1 MKTDTNIINNMKE
14 PRKIL
19 MPHGATAKLGDAL
32 GVSQPTVRKALRYE
46 ENQYN
51 SEEVSLARKIRYAA
65 VKNFGGMDTGEPDMQ
80 TTEDGSFWEFENGAR
95 LTLNFRTGEATI
107 SREGKVI
114 DRTDKILLSAIPDWK
129 LKAENLV

>member
-1 MKTDTNIINNMKE
+1 
-14 PRKIL
+14 

-65 VKNFGGMDTGEPDMQ
+65 VKNFGGMYTGEPDMQ
-80 TTEDGSFWEFENGAR
+80 TTEDGSFWEFENGAV
-95 LTLNFRTGEATI
+95 LTLDFNTGEAKITKN
-107 SREGKVI
+107 GKVI